1 VTDNW
6 SHEPG
11 EAPPVTEPTP
21 LSMPPQSGGWSP
33 PNPPPPHDLAQPA
46 PRPRGRRIVAGAV
59 VLTLLLVAGFAVGRL
74 TSDDA
79 VDSTATDALA
89 SGVTPVVGSPPVES
103 GVDEPVAAVAEA
115 VSPAVVQIETGV
127 GLGSGVVFSEDGLVL
142 TNAHVVGDS
151 SEVTVR
157 FADGSS
163 TDGSVLGADTST
175 DVAVVEIDPDAVI
188 GVAQLA
194 LDNEVK
200 VGQLAVAIG
209 SPFGLDQT
217 VTSGIISAV
226 DRPYPNSE
234 IVVGMLQTDAP
245 INSGNSGGALV
256 NRNGQVI
263 GINTA
268 IFSNSGDNSGI
279 GFAIPVGV
287 AHNQAQKIIKGESLD
302 TGFLGIEGEAP
313 PNGESG
319 VLIQAVTDGSAAQD
333 AGLDVGDIIVTVDGE
348 ELKDIGDL
356 AATISTYS
364 PGEEVELEV
373 SRDGKVSKVSAVLG
387 ER

>member
-1 VTDNW
+1 
-6 SHEPG
+6 
-11 EAPPVTEPTP
+11 
-21 LSMPPQSGGWSP
+21 
-33 PNPPPPHDLAQPA
+33 
-46 PRPRGRRIVAGAV
+46 VAGAV

-217 VTSGIISAV
+217 VTSGIISAA

-348 ELKDIGDL
+348 ELTDIGDL